1 MPLSPTE
8 KARRYRERMRRK
20 GLRPV
25 QIWIPDI
32 TSPDIAR
39 EVRRQSLLVSRGA
52 PPEEAEMLDALA
64 RDMSA
69 DAEWTE

>member
-1 MPLSPTE
+1 MPLSATE

-39 EVRRQSLLVSRGA
+39 EVRRQSLLVSRQ
-52 PPEEAEMLDALA
+52 PVPEEAEIMDVLEQS
-64 RDMSA
+64 MA
-69 DAEWTE
+69 DDQEWTA